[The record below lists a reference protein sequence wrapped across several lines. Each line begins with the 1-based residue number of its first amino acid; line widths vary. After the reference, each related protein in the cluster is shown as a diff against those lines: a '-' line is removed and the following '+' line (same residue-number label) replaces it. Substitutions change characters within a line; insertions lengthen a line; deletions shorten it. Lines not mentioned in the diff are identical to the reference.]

1 MIPRRMP
8 SPASLRA
15 SGRAATIAGI
25 LLSIG
30 LIASSSFSYVV
41 FVLLALVPMAAAAL
55 LEKRGNRSATICI
68 GSLTLAT
75 VLPIVMGAI
84 ADGGT
89 RSLISSGTVW
99 IFVAGAV
106 CGGIAIYFVLPTI
119 SLIMDDMRA
128 KARLR
133 ELRKAQEA
141 LERDWG
147 EEVRSTIAT

>member
-1 MIPRRMP
+1 MIRS
-8 SPASLRA
+8 SPSLRA
-15 SGRAATIAGI
+15 SGRAAAIGTI

-41 FVLLALVPMAAAAL
+41 FILLALVPMIAAAL

-75 VLPIVMGAI
+75 VLPIVLGAI
-84 ADGGT
+84 ADGGS
-89 RSLISSGTVW
+89 RSLINSATAW

-106 CGGIAIYFVLPTI
+106 CGGIAIYFVLPTM
-119 SLIMDDMRA
+119 SVMLDDMRA
-128 KARLR
+128 AARLR
-133 ELRKAQEA
+133 ELRKRQEA

-147 EEVRSTIAT
+147 QEVRSTIAT